1 MCKFCGRIGAYS
13 YKKWALK
20 MYMYDYYYI
29 EKQEAITFDVWN
41 RQNFGGKDKAMHV
54 VIFTNIIKNIVLQG
68 NNTYKNS

>member
-1 MCKFCGRIGAYS
+1 MVEF
-13 YKKWALK
+13 
-20 MYMYDYYYI
+20 YYYI